1 MTFVDLPHRHIL
13 NTRVHLTSYTD
24 VGERLLEAIQKQQW
38 GYVAIANVHM
48 VMTGYWQTDFQQIIN
63 NALITTP
70 DGMPLV
76 WGLKLLGFKNATRVY
91 GPDLML
97 HCCAIAEQE
106 NIPVYFYGS
115 RPDTLEKLRQNLLT
129 KFPNLAIVG
138 AIAPPFRP
146 LTPEEEQTTLNDIG
160 QSGAKLIFVGLG
172 CPKQERWMAKYTDQL
187 PGILLGVGAAFDFHA
202 GTVSQAPRWMMRLG
216 LEWLFRLLQEPR
228 RLWKRYVVNNA
239 AFVALFIVQFVKVRC
254 SRS

>member
-13 NTRVHLTSYTD
+13 RTRVHLTSYTD
-24 VGERLLEAIQKQQW
+24 VGERLLQAIRDQQW

-48 VMTGYWQTDFQQIIN
+48 VMTGYGQADFQQIIN

-76 WGLKLLGFKNATRVY
+76 WGLRLFGLKNATRVY

-97 HCCAIAEQE
+97 HCCGIAAQE
-106 NIPVYFYGS
+106 KFPIYLYGS
-115 RPDTLEKLRQNLLT
+115 RPETLEKLQQNLLAT
-129 KFPNLAIVG
+129 FPHLVIAG
-138 AIAPPFRP
+138 AVAPPFRP
-146 LTPEEEQTTLNDIG
+146 LTAEEEKIMLNDII

-216 LEWLFRLLQEPR
+216 LEWFFRLLQEPQ
-228 RLWKRYVVNNA
+228 RLWKRYVVNNTI
-239 AFVALFIVQFVKVRC
+239 FVVLFLVQFVKVRL
-254 SRS
+254 RSS